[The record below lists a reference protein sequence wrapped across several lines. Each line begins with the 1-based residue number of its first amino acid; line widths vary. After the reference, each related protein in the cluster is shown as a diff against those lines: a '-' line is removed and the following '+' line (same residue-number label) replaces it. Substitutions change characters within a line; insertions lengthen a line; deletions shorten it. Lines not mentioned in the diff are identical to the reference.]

1 MLVAGSE
8 RMIKP
13 DLERWYATRTGS
25 HKVEVLFGLF
35 RLALPRSLQSCGH
48 LRDACT
54 LMLRD
59 DKLVRGRQGAVL
71 SGSR

>member
-8 RMIKP
+8 RTIKP
-13 DLERWYATRTGS
+13 DLERWYATRAGS
-25 HKVEVLFGLF
+25 HKVEVPFGLF
-35 RLALPRSLQSCGH
+35 RLALPRSFQSCGD
-48 LRDACT
+48 LRHACT

-59 DKLVRGRQGAVL
+59 DKLVRGRRSAVL

>member
-8 RMIKP
+8 RTIKP
-13 DLERWYATRTGS
+13 DLERWYATRAGN
-25 HKVEVLFGLF
+25 HKVEVPYGSFG
-35 RLALPRSLQSCGH
+35 LALPRSLQSCGH

-59 DKLVRGRQGAVL
+59 DKLVRGRRGAVL